1 MTTENENENTNV
13 NYSLQIMGLIS
24 FIVVFLFGAFLLY
37 KGKYYTILE
46 GYLPNI
52 DLMATALSW
61 RGGPRNS
68 LKRLYSMSPVTI
80 YGYMSKMLINY
91 LALLGLTY
99 IITRASK
106 ETRNVAKGWSMGF
119 VMLFMT
125 YLLPSKFIIMPVMS
139 YVNDLNI
146 FHRFNK
152 EIISGIGLITAV
164 IIIYV
169 ESLILKYFRVNLYKT
184 GKAILRIPKLL

>member
-1 MTTENENENTNV
+1 MTTEKENENANV

-91 LALLGLTY
+91 LNY
-99 IITRASK
+99 I
-106 ETRNVAKGWSMGF
+106 
-119 VMLFMT
+119 
-125 YLLPSKFIIMPVMS
+125 Y
-139 YVNDLNI
+139 
-146 FHRFNK
+146 
-152 EIISGIGLITAV
+152 
-164 IIIYV
+164 IYHT
-169 ESLILKYFRVNLYKT
+169 F
-184 GKAILRIPKLL
+184 